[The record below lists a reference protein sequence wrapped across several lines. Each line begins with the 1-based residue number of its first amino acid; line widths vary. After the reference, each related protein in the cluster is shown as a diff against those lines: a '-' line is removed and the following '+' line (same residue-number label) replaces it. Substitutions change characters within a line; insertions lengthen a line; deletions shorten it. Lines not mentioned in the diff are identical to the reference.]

1 MENESKKINVY
12 ITKKQDTEN
21 MQIILQHGFI
31 TFVRRYCNRDFG
43 TTELFKETIHEYF
56 FSKKEIPIQNF
67 SDLSRSKSDLALYAI
82 EGIFCPTKDIVRLQA
97 GFMDKSEIANVS
109 YDVIKKEEIILAVKL
124 FRLMLMKI
132 DIPLYLCYEKGDFPN
147 RTMNS
152 SEIFLYEETFYELLM
167 NNFEKTMNGAYIK
180 YVELD
185 LQNAMNIFFK
195 QFNKEDSEYLGY
207 RQNEDIDLFFKLFIE
222 KEVENILKIF
232 PNDSDW
238 NMKEEEDCKVSLYI
252 QRTYHIRQTKVNK
265 YVLPMLADVR
275 ARNN

>member
-1 MENESKKINVY
+1 MEKESKKINVY
-12 ITKKQDTEN
+12 ITKKQDTKN

-67 SDLSRSKSDLALYAI
+67 SDLSRSKNDLALYAI

-124 FRLMLMKI
+124 FRLMLMKF

-185 LQNAMNIFFK
+185 LKNAMNIFFK

-232 PNDSDW
+232 PNDTDW
-238 NMKEEEDCKVSLYI
+238 NMKDEEDCKVSLYI

-275 ARNN
+275 ARKN